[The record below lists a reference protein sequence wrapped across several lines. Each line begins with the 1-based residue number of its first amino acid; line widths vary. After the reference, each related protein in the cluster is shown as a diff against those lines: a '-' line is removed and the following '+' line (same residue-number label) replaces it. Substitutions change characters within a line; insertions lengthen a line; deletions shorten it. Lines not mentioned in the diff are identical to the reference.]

1 MSEKPILF
9 NTEMVKAIME
19 GRKTVTRRIIKKVNG
34 KDFIGYVICSVPK
47 GDEGKAAFGRGN
59 LEDIANANIEQYV
72 RPPYKVGDILY
83 VRETWSTQY
92 NGVNDD
98 NGYGAYVYKADGVE
112 LDNSEGNCSR
122 WKPSIHMP
130 KEAARIFLR
139 VTDVSVERLQA
150 MKYEDFNKEGFLTS
164 YEFMELWDK
173 TIKKEDLKFYS
184 YKTNQ
189 WVWAIE
195 FEVVTEDYETGK
207 YIKVFE

>member
-9 NTEMVKAIME
+9 NTEMVKAIMQ

-34 KDFIGYVICSVPK
+34 KDFIGYVTCSVPK

-184 YKTNQ
+184 YKTNP